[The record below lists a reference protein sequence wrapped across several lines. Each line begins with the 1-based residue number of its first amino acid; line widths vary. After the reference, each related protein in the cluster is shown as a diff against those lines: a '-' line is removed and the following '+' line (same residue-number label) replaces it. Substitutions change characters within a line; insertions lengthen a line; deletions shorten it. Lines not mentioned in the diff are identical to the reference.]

1 MTKCR
6 AKDADQDDGLAS
18 TTNVAL
24 ALARLLAKAAARERF
39 TNHEGINVRYSN
51 MIDHDNMSTLD
62 QDGKDDC

>member
-24 ALARLLAKAAARERF
+24 ALVRLLAKAAARELF
-39 TNHEGINVRYSN
+39 TNHLVLNTENQNVNY
-51 MIDHDNMSTLD
+51 HDDTPSSKHD
-62 QDGKDDC
+62 KKE